1 MRIVFAASTAVTAGL
16 VAAGVLGVAGAET
29 PTSTTVSSPLASPPR
44 TVSVQG
50 VAHEA
55 IDPNA
60 NAAQAT
66 AVYRQG
72 MADAIADGQ
81 AKAQFLVGKAG
92 ATLGSVQSIAEG
104 GGYIG
109 CTGESEYLGEQPD
122 FGSSATFGGA
132 VGVSA
137 PSARPVTVHRP
148 AIKRPR
154 HRKRHAATGKKASTG
169 TCTLSTQL
177 SLAYALQ

>member
-1 MRIVFAASTAVTAGL
+1 MRIVFAASTAATAGL
-16 VAAGVLGVAGAET
+16 IAAGVLGVAGAET
-29 PTSTTVSSPLASPPR
+29 TTSTTVGGPLTSPPR

-50 VAHEA
+50 VAREA
-55 IDPNA
+55 IDQNA

-72 MADAIADGQ
+72 MADAMADGQ

-92 ATLGSVQSIAEG
+92 ATLGPIQSIAEG

-109 CTGESEYLGEQPD
+109 CTGEIEYQGEQPD
-122 FGSSATFGGA
+122 FGSTVTFGSA

-137 PSARPVTVHRP
+137 PPAQRPVTVRRP

-154 HRKRHAATGKKASTG
+154 HRKRHSAKKTSTG

-177 SLAYALQ
+177 SLAYALN

>member
-1 MRIVFAASTAVTAGL
+1 MRIVFAASTVAIAGL
-16 VAAGVLGVAGAET
+16 IAAGVLGVAGAET
-29 PTSTTVSSPLASPPR
+29 PPSTTVGGPLASLPR
-44 TVSVQG
+44 TVGVQG
-50 VAHEA
+50 VAREA
-55 IDPNA
+55 IDQNA
-60 NAAQAT
+60 SAVQAT

-72 MADAIADGQ
+72 MADAMADGL
-81 AKAQFLVGKAG
+81 AKTQFLVGKAG
-92 ATLGSVQSIAEG
+92 VTLGPVQSIAEG

-109 CTGESEYLGEQPD
+109 CTGESEYQGEQPD
-122 FGSSATFGGA
+122 FGSAMTFGPA

-137 PSARPVTVHRP
+137 PSAQRLGTARPP

-154 HRKRHAATGKKASTG
+154 HRRHHSAKKASTG

>member
-1 MRIVFAASTAVTAGL
+1 MRIVFAASTAAMAGL
-16 VAAGVLGVAGAET
+16 IAAGVLGVAGAET
-29 PTSTTVSSPLASPPR
+29 PTSTTVGGPSGSLPR
-44 TVSVQG
+44 MVNVQG
-50 VAHEA
+50 VAREA
-55 IDPNA
+55 IDQNA
-60 NAAQAT
+60 SAAQAT

-72 MADAIADGQ
+72 MADAMADGQ

-92 ATLGSVQSIAEG
+92 VTLGPVQSIAEG

-122 FGSSATFGGA
+122 FGSAVTFGSA
-132 VGVSA
+132 VGASSA
-137 PSARPVTVHRP
+137 QRSVPARRP
-148 AIKRPR
+148 TIKRPG
-154 HRKRHAATGKKASTG
+154 HRRRHAAKKTSTG